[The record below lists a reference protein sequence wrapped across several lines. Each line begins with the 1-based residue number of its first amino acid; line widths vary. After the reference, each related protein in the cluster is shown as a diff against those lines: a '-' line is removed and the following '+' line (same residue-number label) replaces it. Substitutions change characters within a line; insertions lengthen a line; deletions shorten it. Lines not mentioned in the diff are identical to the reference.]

1 MEISRKGTLTM
12 LPVYSLMWYIYHV
25 TSNRP
30 ISSRISQDFQIY
42 DTHIEQFWSMF
53 VRAIHFFFFFFTFPQ
68 HFLSMVFT
76 NRVVFR

>member
-42 DTHIEQFWSMF
+42 DTH
-53 VRAIHFFFFFFTFPQ
+53 
-68 HFLSMVFT
+68 
-76 NRVVFR
+76 